1 MNDRH
6 MNLEFLSEEY
16 SWGNGI
22 KYNIED
28 FQNLHPNET
37 SLKESSKDSDRGTWT
52 KIMDWPDHVT

>member
-1 MNDRH
+1 MNS
-6 MNLEFLSEEY
+6 EFLSEEY

-52 KIMDWPDHVT
+52 KIKDWPDHVT